1 MTTEILEDKKW
12 KVLSNGHLPIP
23 GYTGSYTYNLYV
35 LRLATVDNDVI
46 SFGNVKF
53 SFIHS

>member
-12 KVLSNGHLPIP
+12 KVLSNGHLP
-23 GYTGSYTYNLYV
+23 GYTGSYTYNLYG